1 MSTTLRY
8 AASSR
13 PAPRARGWARHA
25 GAASAVLLWVG
36 VSMCLG
42 GLTLGSPIMLAWT
55 GALLGAGLALRDFAR
70 TDRGAISPITLY
82 SVSAAVIGVANAV
95 GLAAAETEKRPLYF
109 LYAIDEHL
117 FLAMQIMLAGGVL
130 PVLAFWAVSRSDG
143 ARVLASL
150 LPRIQGEVRERNL
163 TANAIALAALVFVVR
178 FTIPLDALGTIGS
191 VFLLLPHFMVFILAR
206 IGAERGLRN
215 ITVVALGLALAEA
228 VRASLFSYLR
238 SEMLLPL
245 LAFVFGTLL
254 GRRSLEP
261 LRWKVFYPIYG
272 ALVLF
277 IIYFGAFGQ
286 VRGETA
292 GGLERIQAVQEF
304 QEVDAPDQA
313 QPRQGQTVMSR
324 LSTFNQLTQIRRI
337 VEEDGFLEGETME
350 YLAFA
355 FVPRVIWPEKPVIA
369 KGQWFAGRIGQGFPT
384 ADGGFSNSINMT
396 IQGELYLNFGWL
408 GVVVGCVL
416 FGVLLALLW
425 MRAEFWSSSSNGLG
439 GAFGFYLLWVGFGMG
454 ADFQILV
461 TIIAV
466 YGVFLLATWGLRL
479 AGGTSNHA
487 HARRPLPPR
496 DTVTS

>member
-55 GALLGAGLALRDFAR
+55 GAFLGAGLALRDFAR
-70 TDRGAISPITLY
+70 ADRGAVSPITLY
-82 SVSAAVIGVANAV
+82 AVSASVIGVANAV
-95 GLAAAETEKRPLYF
+95 GLASAETEKRPLYF
-109 LYAIDEHL
+109 LYAADEHL
-117 FLAMQIMLAGGVL
+117 LLAMQIMLAGGVL
-130 PVLAFWAVSRSDG
+130 PVFAFWAMNRSHG
-143 ARVLASL
+143 ARMIAALV
-150 LPRIQGEVRERNL
+150 PRIEGTVRERHL
-163 TANAIALAALVFVVR
+163 TENAIALAALVFLVR
-178 FTIPLDALGTIGS
+178 FTVPLDALGTIGS

-206 IGAERGLRN
+206 IGAERGLKN
-215 ITVVALGLALAEA
+215 ATVVALGIALAEA

-238 SEMLLPL
+238 SEMLFPL

-272 ALVLF
+272 ALTLF

-292 GGLERIQAVQEF
+292 GGLERLQAVQEF
-304 QEVDAPDQA
+304 QELEAPDQP
-313 QPRQGQTVMSR
+313 QPRRAQTVLSR

-337 VEEDGFLEGETME
+337 VDEDGFLGGETLE
-350 YLAFA
+350 YLAYA
-355 FVPRVIWPEKPVIA
+355 FVPRVLWPEKPLIA
-369 KGQWFAGRIGQGFPT
+369 KGQWFAGRIGQAFPT

-396 IQGELYLNFGWL
+396 IHGELYLNFGWL
-408 GVVVGCVL
+408 GVLAGCVL
-416 FGVLLALLW
+416 FGALLAVFW
-425 MRAEFWSSSSNGLG
+425 MRTEFWSTSSNGLG
-439 GAFGFYLLWVGFGMG
+439 AAFGFYLLWVGFGMG
-454 ADFQILV
+454 ADLQILV

-479 AGGTSNHA
+479 TGGVFPG
-487 HARRPLPPR
+487 ARPRGTLPPGE
-496 DTVTS
+496 TP